1 MTRKQVKRRP
11 IKKKRGKVA
20 VRITLLTLW
29 LLAGLYFGIAG
40 WANIYIDD
48 LVRQAGQAHLEVDC
62 SNPGG
67 GFEYNGETYC
77 TMQDVI
83 VDQSVERVENLRLQW
98 VSYLPD
104 PLPMLLAAFAFGAVG
119 SVVRILRMI
128 IAAQELSSFYTLSL
142 SPALGGMTAV
152 MLLGLSFLL
161 PSIFTDAKVS
171 LNPTIVPFLSLFA
184 GAFSEHIQKWFQI
197 RLDKIFGIQKE
208 KTDAT

>member
-1 MTRKQVKRRP
+1 MTRKQVKKRVVT
-11 IKKKRGKVA
+11 KKQDKVGL
-20 VRITLLTLW
+20 RITLLLVW
-29 LLAGLYFGIAG
+29 FLAGLYFGIAG
-40 WANIYIDD
+40 WAKIYTND
-48 LVRQAGQAHLEVDC
+48 LIRQAEEAHLKVDC
-62 SNPGG
+62 SDPNG

-77 TMQDVI
+77 TMEDVI

-142 SPALGGMTAV
+142 SPALGGMTAF
-152 MLLGLSFLL
+152 MLLGLSSLL
-161 PSIFTDAKVS
+161 PSVFTDAKIS
-171 LNPTIVPFLSLFA
+171 LNPTVVPFLSLFA
-184 GAFSEHIQKWFQI
+184 GAFSEHIQKWFQT